1 MDSASPSPHTTR
13 PSVDGKPK
21 TIVRCSSV
29 STNGFRVKLP
39 YNLSSAFK
47 IINATLN
54 TLKCNATQRNTE
66 ILIKRNTTQ
75 HNTIHY
81 NAMQRNTIQYNTTQ
95 CNTMQYN
102 TVQCY
107 TVVSTIQ
114 YNAMQCNAI
123 QYNTMQCNAT
133 QNNTTKQCNAIQYNS
148 QYNAYI
154 LLDGRP
160 AFRRT
165 KIQLDE

>member
-54 TLKCNATQRNTE
+54 TLKCNATQRNRE

-75 HNTIHY
+75 HNTIQY
-81 NAMQRNTIQYNTTQ
+81 NTIQCNATQHNTTQ
-95 CNTMQYN
+95 HNAIQYSTMLYSTEYN
-102 TVQCY
+102 T
-107 TVVSTIQ
+107 I
-114 YNAMQCNAI
+114 QCNAI
-123 QYNTMQCNAT
+123 QYNTIQCKAMQHKTIQQNNAM
-133 QNNTTKQCNAIQYNS
+133 QNNTIVNTMHISY
-148 QYNAYI
+148 
-154 LLDGRP
+154 
-160 AFRRT
+160 
-165 KIQLDE
+165 

>member
-66 ILIKRNTTQ
+66 ILIKRKTTQ
-75 HNTIHY
+75 HNTIQY
-81 NAMQRNTIQYNTTQ
+81 NTIQCNATQHNTTQ
-95 CNTMQYN
+95 HNAIQYSTMLYSTEYN
-102 TVQCY
+102 T
-107 TVVSTIQ
+107 I
-114 YNAMQCNAI
+114 QCNAI

-133 QNNTTKQCNAIQYNS
+133 QNNTTKQCNAKQYNS

-160 AFRRT
+160 ANRRA